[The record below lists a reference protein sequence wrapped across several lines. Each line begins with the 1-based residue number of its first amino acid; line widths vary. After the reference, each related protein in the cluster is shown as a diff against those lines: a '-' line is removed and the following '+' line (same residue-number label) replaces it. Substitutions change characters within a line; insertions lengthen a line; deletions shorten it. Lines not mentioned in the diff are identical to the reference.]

1 MSYKKE
7 GGYPSA
13 YEAKQLILE
22 IGRRMYLK
30 NFVASNDGNI
40 SIKISRDTLLCTPTG
55 VSKGFMTEDM
65 MVLLDADGNILK
77 GNRKPSSEIKMHLRV
92 YKENPEVMAVVHA
105 HPPAATS
112 YAIARIPLNRPIL
125 TESVMGIGEIP
136 LADYAMPGTEEVP
149 DSIAPFVNT
158 HNGCLLANHGALTW
172 AKDAMTAWMRM
183 ESIEYYALVSMY
195 TQGLIGQVR
204 ELTSDQVDRLIERRT
219 RDGIT
224 TGGRPLCHNCNPD
237 GVPACSCTKAK
248 EEKKPAEGTPEEI
261 QTEQIKEIVRQILAG
276 KK

>member
-1 MSYKKE
+1 
-7 GGYPSA
+7 
-13 YEAKQLILE
+13 
-22 IGRRMYLK
+22 
-30 NFVASNDGNI
+30 
-40 SIKISRDTLLCTPTG
+40 
-55 VSKGFMTEDM
+55 MTEDM
-65 MVLLDADGNILK
+65 LVLMDTDGNILR

-92 YKENPEVMAVVHA
+92 YKENPEVKAVVHA

-136 LADYAMPGTEEVP
+136 LAPYAMPGTEEVP

-172 AKDAMTAWMRM
+172 GKDVMAAWMRM

-204 ELTSDQVDRLIERRT
+204 ELTCDQVDRLIERRT

-224 TGGRPLCHNCNPD
+224 TGGRPLCHNCNQD
-237 GVPACSCTKAK
+237 GIPACTCQGAK
-248 EEKKPAEGTPEEI
+248 KEKDDEKPSSACEMADPAQVQMI
-261 QTEQIKEIVRQILAG
+261 REIVRQILESR
-276 KK
+276 K